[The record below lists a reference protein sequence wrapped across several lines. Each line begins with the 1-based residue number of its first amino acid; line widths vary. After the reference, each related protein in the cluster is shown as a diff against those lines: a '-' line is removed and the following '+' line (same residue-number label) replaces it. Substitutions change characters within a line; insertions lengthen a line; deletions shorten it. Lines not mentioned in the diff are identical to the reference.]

1 MKPLSDRD
9 IRNRLQQAADS
20 ETPPLWGRIEANL
33 QDDRYSFEAEEI
45 PAARKMWR
53 KPVLA
58 AAAASL
64 FLVLAVG
71 LTALYPMMAPPVSPS
86 EERIDL
92 SFQVR
97 SEVLGNVDYG
107 LEGNRSESLRLLET
121 YADFQNS
128 LARIGLLIDDQTSL
142 PSGVP
147 YPQPVTADLP
157 YTEEYFQEHALLML
171 LYPWKTAYEAEDVAR
186 VTKTGTVLTVVLSSG
201 VPAEDAFVGLR
212 QALFVEVNKADIEDC
227 DRFVFE
233 VQASKQ
239 EEAKTLETARYQT
252 QAVEVDTDNTA
263 ANRVL
268 TSVQDVADLQVRLSD
283 NTARKML
290 DQYDAAY
297 FEDHDLITLYLRHP
311 SADIILDIV
320 GVTKHGGAENALD
333 IVLAERHI
341 NTYGTKGRICCLELP
356 KGMVSADT
364 ILYLYNAFQG
374 NVTVLIDTGGD
385 DMTVLELI
393 QEDPMAY
400 IGLQIDGTGVYDLST
415 SPMLYGGISVRLFDS
430 DGDGVKDL
438 SISLDWMQP
447 QDWTQP
453 PGTKN
458 LIYQKWGD
466 ERRLLSETLVSE
478 ERETL
483 WFSTTAPPEI
493 SLF

>member
-20 ETPPLWGRIEANL
+20 ETPPLWGRIEAKL

-53 KPVLA
+53 KPLLA
-58 AAAASL
+58 AVAVSL

-147 YPQPVTADLP
+147 YPQPVKADLP

-171 LYPWKTAYEAEDVAR
+171 LYPWETAYAAEDVAR
-186 VTKTGTVLTVVLSSG
+186 VTKTGTVLTVGLSSG
-201 VPAEDAFVGLR
+201 APSEDAFAGLR

-233 VQASKQ
+233 VQAAKQ
-239 EEAKTLETARYQT
+239 EEVKTLETARYQT

-311 SADIILDIV
+311 SADIIQDIV

-333 IVLAERHI
+333 IVLTERHI

-356 KGMVSADT
+356 KGTVSADT

-400 IGLQIDGTGVYDLST
+400 MQIDGTGVYDLST
-415 SPMLYGGISVRLFDS
+415 SPMLSGGISVRLFDS

-466 ERRLLSETLVSE
+466 EWRLLSETLVSE